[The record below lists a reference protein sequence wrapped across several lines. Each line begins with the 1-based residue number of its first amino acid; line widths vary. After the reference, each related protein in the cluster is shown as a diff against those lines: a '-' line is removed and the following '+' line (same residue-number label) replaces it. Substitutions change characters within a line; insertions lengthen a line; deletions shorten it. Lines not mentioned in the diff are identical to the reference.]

1 MKYDNDIVESIVRER
16 TNERIRLEAAAEA
29 KRREVYE
36 KLPRVSEIDS
46 ELASTAFDIIRAS
59 FGKKESAADVLLRR
73 REKNE
78 KLISERRALLEDAG
92 YSPDV
97 TDTKYTCDICNDT
110 GYDGGVLCRCMHERY
125 EKAVAAKINSRL
137 RVPEISFSD
146 FKLDVYPESG
156 TGALSPRAQMKE
168 VYSFCRNFA
177 ENFSDGAMSLFINGD
192 SGLGKTFLAQA
203 VARTVANAG
212 FSVIYDTAFSILG
225 ALEDVKFGRREDD
238 LDAIYT
244 CSLLIIDDV
253 GCEMA
258 TPFTTSALYNI
269 INSRLVS
276 GKSTII
282 ISPLK
287 SHEISARY
295 GAHTLSRLE
304 GDFVKLEFLGNDVR
318 LMR

>member
-16 TNERIRLEAAAEA
+16 TNERIKLDAAVQA
-29 KRREVYE
+29 KRLEVYE
-36 KLPRVSEIDS
+36 KLPRVREIDS

-59 FGKKESAADVLLRR
+59 FGKKESAADVLALR

-78 KLISERRALLEDAG
+78 KLIAERKTLLTEAG
-92 YSPDV
+92 FSPDV
-97 TDTKYTCDICNDT
+97 TEAKYICDVCNDT
-110 GYDGGVLCRCMHERY
+110 GYDGGVLCRCMHGRY
-125 EKAVAAKINSRL
+125 EKAVAEKINSNL
-137 RVPEISFSD
+137 RIPNISFSD
-146 FKLDVYPESG
+146 FKLNVYPENG
-156 TGALSPRAQMKE
+156 TGTLSPRSQMKE
-168 VYSFCRNFA
+168 VLSFCRNFA
-177 ENFSDGAMSLFINGD
+177 ENFSDGAMSLFINGS

-203 VARTVANAG
+203 IARTVAERG
-212 FSVIYDTAFSILG
+212 FSVIYDTAFSLLG
-225 ALEDVKFGRREDD
+225 ALEDIKFGRREDD

-269 INSRLVS
+269 INSRLLS
-276 GKSTII
+276 GKSTVV

-287 SHEISARY
+287 REELSVRY

-304 GDFVKLEFLGNDVR
+304 GDFVKLEFLGSDIR

>member
-16 TNERIRLEAAAEA
+16 TNERIRLEAAVEA

-36 KLPRVSEIDS
+36 KLPRVHEIDS
-46 ELASTAFDIIRAS
+46 LLASTAFDIIRAS

-78 KLISERRALLEDAG
+78 KLISERRALLEAAG

-97 TDTKYTCDICNDT
+97 TEVKYTCEVCSDT
-110 GYDGGVLCRCMHERY
+110 GYDGGVLCRCMHSRY
-125 EKAVAAKINSRL
+125 EKAVAAKINSAL
-137 RVPEISFSD
+137 RVPDVSFAD
-146 FKLDVYPESG
+146 FELGVYPESG
-156 TGALSPRAQMKE
+156 AGALAPRAQMRE
-168 VYSFCRNFA
+168 VLSFCKNFA
-177 ENFSDGAMSLFINGD
+177 ENFSEGATSLFMNGD
-192 SGLGKTFLAQA
+192 SGLGKTFLSHII
-203 VARTVANAG
+203 ARTVADAG

-225 ALEDVKFGRREDD
+225 SLEDVKFGRREDD
-238 LDAIYT
+238 LDTLYT

-269 INSRLVS
+269 INSRLVA

-287 SHEISARY
+287 AQEISSRY

-304 GDFVKLEFLGNDVR
+304 GDFVKLEFLGSDIR
-318 LMR
+318 LIR